1 MNEYR
6 NKGLIKR
13 MPSSKNKTYHE
24 QTEIDYTIRL
34 REILK
39 TLPSFSKDFFRAIEP
54 TSSIR
59 TRMNY
64 AYDIRVFFHF
74 LMENNPVYS
83 KYSIH
88 QFNVSDL
95 DNLEPIDIEE
105 YMEYLKVYRRED
117 DEVMTNGEKGL
128 ARKMSALR
136 SFYSYYYKH
145 QYISHN
151 PTLLV
156 DMPKQHEKAIIRLD
170 ADEVA
175 LLLDHVESCGDSLS
189 GQARRYYEKTKE
201 RDLAI
206 LTLLLG
212 TGIRVSEC
220 VGLDLT
226 DVDFKN
232 NGITVTR
239 KGGNQ
244 MVVYFGNEVEDAL
257 IKYIEGSRKMS
268 EPLPGH
274 ENALFLSTQRRRM
287 GVQAVENMVKKYARQ
302 VTPNK
307 KITPHKLRS
316 TYGTSLYKETGDI
329 YLVADVLGHKDVNTT
344 KKHYAAIDENRRRQ
358 AASAVKLREN

>member
-1 MNEYR
+1 MADSR
-6 NKGLIKR
+6 
-13 MPSSKNKTYHE
+13 TYHE
-24 QTEIDYTIRL
+24 QTTIDYTLRL

-39 TLPSFSKDFFRAIEP
+39 TLPGFAKDFFRAIEP

-74 LMENNPVYS
+74 LMENNPVFSNYT
-83 KYSIH
+83 IH
-88 QFNVSDL
+88 QFTLNDL
-95 DNLEPIDIEE
+95 ECLEPVDIEE
-105 YMEYLKVYRRED
+105 YMEYLKVYKRDD
-117 DEVMTNGEKGL
+117 DELMTNGEKGL
-128 ARKMSALR
+128 ARKMSSLR
-136 SFYSYYYKH
+136 SFYGYYYKR
-145 QYISHN
+145 QTISKN

-156 DMPKQHEKAIIRLD
+156 DMPKMHDKAIIRLD

-175 LLLDHVESCGDSLS
+175 MLLDHVESCGNKLT
-189 GQARRYYEKTKE
+189 GQAKNYYEKTKE

-220 VGLDLT
+220 VGLDLN

-232 NGITVTR
+232 NGIKVTR
-239 KGGNQ
+239 KGGNE
-244 MVVYFGNEVEDAL
+244 MVVYFGDEVADAL
-257 IKYIEGSRKMS
+257 LTYINGDRKAVN
-268 EPLPGH
+268 PLQGH
-274 ENALFLSTQRRRM
+274 ENALFLSTQKRRM
-287 GVQAVENMVKKYARQ
+287 GVQAIENMVKKYARQ

-358 AASAVKLREN
+358 AATAVKLREY

>member
-1 MNEYR
+1 MAEL
-6 NKGLIKR
+6 K
-13 MPSSKNKTYHE
+13 SYHE
-24 QTEIDYTIRL
+24 QTQIDQTLRL
-34 REILK
+34 REVLK
-39 TLPSFSKDFFRAIEP
+39 TLPPFARDFFRAIEP
-54 TSSIR
+54 RSSAR
-59 TRMNY
+59 TRINY
-64 AYDIRVFFHF
+64 AYDIRIFFHF
-74 LMENNPVYS
+74 LMEVNPVY
-83 KYSIH
+83 KDYTID
-88 QFNVSDL
+88 QFKVQDL
-95 DNLEPIDIEE
+95 ERVEPVDIEE
-105 YMEYLKVYRRED
+105 YMEYLKVYTRNQD
-117 DEVMTNGEKGL
+117 DELITNGERGL
-128 ARKMSALR
+128 KRKMSALR
-136 SFYSYYYKH
+136 SFYNYYFTR
-145 QYISHN
+145 QAISKN

-156 DMPKQHEKAIIRLD
+156 DMPKLHDKAIIRLD
-170 ADEVA
+170 VDEVA
-175 LLLDHVESCGDSLS
+175 MLLDFVESAGDKLT
-189 GQARRYYEKTKE
+189 GQALTYYQKTKD

-244 MVVYFGNEVEDAL
+244 MVVYFGDEVADAL
-257 IKYIEGSRKMS
+257 LNYIEGSRRAVT
-268 EPLPGH
+268 PLSGH
-274 ENALFLSTQRRRM
+274 ENALFLSTQKRRM

-344 KKHYAAIDENRRRQ
+344 KKHYAAIDEDRRRL
-358 AASAVKLREN
+358 AASAVKLRES